1 MSFNCSLRRILLGL
15 ENNLIMQLL
24 LATNPLLFY
33 CMIKKDWQILLG
45 LILFISKIC
54 SQLHLSLFY
63 RYLALRQTI
72 RVNIEKD
79 MALQL
84 LLEQLGNIAMN
95 ICSQKIV
102 TDQRGDRVCLASL
115 PVRRCCINSGE
126 VSVQQQSRGVVTG
139 CRPHFLSH
147 RSRTMSQW
155 FTQFSRMDLRPSRF
169 DPSEPR

>member
-1 MSFNCSLRRILLGL
+1 M
-15 ENNLIMQLL
+15 
-24 LATNPLLFY
+24 
-33 CMIKKDWQILLG
+33 
-45 LILFISKIC
+45 ILFISKIC

-169 DPSEPR
+169 DPSEPRWLELQDSLGLCGQALNVERLARQLRFMGRNICSLAAR

>member
-1 MSFNCSLRRILLGL
+1 MF
-15 ENNLIMQLL
+15 
-24 LATNPLLFY
+24 
-33 CMIKKDWQILLG
+33 
-45 LILFISKIC
+45 LFISKIC

-169 DPSEPR
+169 DPSAPRWLALQDSLGLCGQALNVERLEHLVQIAKTDQNE

>member
-1 MSFNCSLRRILLGL
+1 M
-15 ENNLIMQLL
+15 
-24 LATNPLLFY
+24 
-33 CMIKKDWQILLG
+33 
-45 LILFISKIC
+45 ILFISKIC

-169 DPSEPR
+169 DPSEPRWLELQDSLGLCGQALNVERLEHLVQIAKTDQNE

>member
-1 MSFNCSLRRILLGL
+1 M
-15 ENNLIMQLL
+15 
-24 LATNPLLFY
+24 
-33 CMIKKDWQILLG
+33 
-45 LILFISKIC
+45 ILFISKIC

-147 RSRTMSQW
+147 RSSTMSQW

-169 DPSEPR
+169 DPSEPRWLELQDSLGLCGQALNVERLEHLVQIAKTDQNE